1 MIEAMNES
9 KIMRVLREVNGYTQE
24 YIASELGINQN
35 TYSKLESGQTRLTV
49 DRVKKL
55 AELYKITPEYFFSD
69 ELPTINYNSGPNSHS
84 NSGVI
89 GNYNDRGDDKVK
101 DLFLQLLGEKDKII
115 EEKNETILLLKSELS
130 TARKERDRLIE
141 ILNKMPEKL

>member
-1 MIEAMNES
+1 MNEN
-9 KIMRVLREVNGYTQE
+9 KIMRVLREANGYTQE

-55 AELYKITPEYFFSD
+55 AELYKVNPEYFFSE
-69 ELPTINYNSGPNSHS
+69 ELPIITYNNGPNSHS

-89 GNYNDRGDDKVK
+89 ENYNDQGDERIK
-101 DLFLQLLGEKDKII
+101 DLFQQLLGEKDRII

-130 TARKERDRLIE
+130 SVRKERDRLLE
-141 ILNKMPEKL
+141 FLNK

>member
-9 KIMRVLREVNGYTQE
+9 KIMRVLREANGYTQE

-55 AELYKITPEYFFSD
+55 AELYNVSPEYFLS
-69 ELPTINYNSGPNSHS
+69 EEAPIINYNTGARSKAIINTQNYHDSHDQRS
-84 NSGVI
+84 VHKLYEKLLLDKDQTIEFLKAEINEMREERRQMKELIDSLVK
-89 GNYNDRGDDKVK
+89 KVK
-101 DLFLQLLGEKDKII
+101 D
-115 EEKNETILLLKSELS
+115 S
-130 TARKERDRLIE
+130 
-141 ILNKMPEKL
+141 

>member
-9 KIMRVLREVNGYTQE
+9 KIMRVLREANGYTQE

-55 AELYKITPEYFFSD
+55 AELYNVSPEYFLS
-69 ELPTINYNSGPNSHS
+69 EEAPIINYNTGARSKAIINTQNYHDS
-84 NSGVI
+84 NDQRSVHKLYEKLLLEKDQTI
-89 GNYNDRGDDKVK
+89 EFLKAEINEMREERRQMKELIDSLVKKVK
-101 DLFLQLLGEKDKII
+101 D
-115 EEKNETILLLKSELS
+115 S
-130 TARKERDRLIE
+130 
-141 ILNKMPEKL
+141 

>member
-1 MIEAMNES
+1 MNEN
-9 KIMRVLREVNGYTQE
+9 KIMRVLREANGYTQE

-55 AELYKITPEYFFSD
+55 AELYKIAPEYFLSD
-69 ELPTINYNSGPNSHS
+69 GLPIINYNSGPNSHS

-89 GNYNDRGDDKVK
+89 ENYNERGDGRIH
-101 DLFLQLLGEKDKII
+101 DLFLQLLSEKDRII

-130 TARKERDRLIE
+130 NARKERDRLLE
-141 ILNKMPEKL
+141 FLNK

>member
-9 KIMRVLREVNGYTQE
+9 KIMRVLREANGYTQE

-55 AELYKITPEYFFSD
+55 AELYNVSPEYFLS
-69 ELPTINYNSGPNSHS
+69 EEAPIINYNTGARSKAIINTQ
-84 NSGVI
+84 
-89 GNYNDRGDDKVK
+89 NYHDSDEQRSVHKLYEKLLLDKDQTIEFLKTEINEMREERRQMKELIDNLVKKVK
-101 DLFLQLLGEKDKII
+101 D
-115 EEKNETILLLKSELS
+115 S
-130 TARKERDRLIE
+130 
-141 ILNKMPEKL
+141 